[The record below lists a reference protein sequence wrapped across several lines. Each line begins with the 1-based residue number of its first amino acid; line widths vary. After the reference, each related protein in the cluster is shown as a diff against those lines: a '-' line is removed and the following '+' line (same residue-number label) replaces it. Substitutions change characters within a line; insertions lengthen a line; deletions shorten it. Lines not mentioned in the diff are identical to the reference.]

1 MSNNTG
7 YSNKYSGEVLLHK
20 LKKYAVK
27 IGVKLVYVALLLYYT
42 LQKENIPLKAKAIII
57 GSLGY
62 FIAPL
67 DIITDL
73 LPLIGYSDDFGVL
86 LMALAT
92 VAMYID
98 NEVKNKAQ
106 LKLRSWFGT
115 INEREISKIHAKL

>member
-1 MSNNTG
+1 M
-7 YSNKYSGEVLLHK
+7 HK

-42 LQKENIPLKAKAIII
+42 LQKENVPLKAKAIII

-67 DIITDL
+67 DIIPDL
-73 LPLIGYSDDFGVL
+73 LPLLGYSDDFGVL